1 MLEHFGIAD
10 RFDLLVHTYEKFKK
24 ENFAGLAKR
33 LCEAADNGDELCKQ
47 VFKVIKQGF
56 FFEEICQVL
65 ECLL

>member
-33 LCEAADNGDELCKQ
+33 LCEAADGGDDLCKQ
-47 VFKVIKQGF
+47 VFKVR
-56 FFEEICQVL
+56 EENSF
-65 ECLL
+65 